1 MNSLDSRHLRV
12 GDTFAQRFTTPGTY
26 RYTVGVTGSLTD
38 GGDGSFTI
46 KVGEDA
52 GAAPKTYYVGV
63 LFANGAFGVDKET
76 VEIARN
82 DVVMWSTAAAA
93 APGFAVCG
101 DSGQARFDSAE
112 IEANAMYSHAFGV
125 SGEIAWTD
133 PNEGKCGGVV
143 TVQDQPC
150 HTHDERAAYLE
161 ALRKPTLVM
170 IDSGRARP
178 SKVTVVTGQTVFFAV
193 RSSGGISIVDGRLL
207 GASTGDLNPQ
217 PLPPGVTS
225 EE

>member
-93 APGFAVCG
+93 APPSVPMKVRLLSPG
-101 DSGQARFDSAE
+101 SLHSKARKE
-112 IEANAMYSHAFGV
+112 HLHHAHGTEPDR
-125 SGEIAWTD
+125 G
-133 PNEGKCGGVV
+133 
-143 TVQDQPC
+143 
-150 HTHDERAAYLE
+150 
-161 ALRKPTLVM
+161 
-170 IDSGRARP
+170 
-178 SKVTVVTGQTVFFAV
+178 
-193 RSSGGISIVDGRLL
+193 SSGWHRHVRRPQADGCA
-207 GASTGDLNPQ
+207 GASRC
-217 PLPPGVTS
+217 VTRTI
-225 EE
+225 